1 MFHLRKYKWWK
12 FRIFFCNG
20 ESSGDS
26 GETKTE
32 NCNINLINCPEC
44 GKKMLNKASNCPNC
58 GCPIER
64 IQKEISN
71 TQNRKGNISKNKII
85 IFVVT
90 FCCIIALV
98 VGAFIL
104 NNRATG
110 LEAEAKKYVKE
121 LENMIGTI
129 DVENVV
135 CFSYTSYGE
144 EKISYKYLII
154 YTQNEKSD
162 FALFLDDEE
171 IGYAGNGYNGGS
183 ANSDTQKTLNNLNSA
198 SAIKK
203 YLEYLMGEG
212 DEDIITAE
220 DAQNGVKGKIQL
232 DVKKIK

>member
-1 MFHLRKYKWWK
+1 MFFLYLLWRRK
-12 FRIFFCNG
+12 
-20 ESSGDS
+20 
-26 GETKTE
+26 
-32 NCNINLINCPEC
+32 NILQV
-44 GKKMLNKASNCPNC
+44 S
-58 GCPIER
+58 
-64 IQKEISN
+64 
-71 TQNRKGNISKNKII
+71 
-85 IFVVT
+85 
-90 FCCIIALV
+90 
-98 VGAFIL
+98 
-104 NNRATG
+104 
-110 LEAEAKKYVKE
+110 
-121 LENMIGTI
+121 
-129 DVENVV
+129 
-135 CFSYTSYGE
+135 
-144 EKISYKYLII
+144 LII